1 MKKIGFIPI
10 RKGSKGIPNKNI
22 RLFCN
27 KPLYR
32 WCLDT
37 LMTSNSLD
45 EIWIATDSE
54 EVIQQTG
61 DLYPQV
67 KIYRRSERSA
77 RDEAPTIEVVL
88 EFLHQHEHQPDDWF
102 LLFQATSPLTSQE
115 DIQKLLDCIDSGQ
128 YDSAL
133 SCLRMKRFRWTE
145 DGTSLDYAL
154 DAKPRRQDYPGFLVE
169 TGSFYASKI
178 GAILD
183 TEQISSGKTG
193 IVEVGEQAIIDIDE
207 PVDWMLG
214 EAYCSFMTG
223 QTD

>member
-22 RLFCN
+22 KLFCN
-27 KPLYR
+27 KPLYQ

-37 LMTSNSLD
+37 LVESNSMD

-54 EVIQQTG
+54 EVVHQI
-61 DLYPQV
+61 DAYYPQV
-67 KIYRRSERSA
+67 NIYHRSSYSA

-88 EFLHQHEHQPDDWF
+88 EFLQKHYYQQNDWF

-115 DIQKLLDCIDSGQ
+115 DIKLLLSSIDSSQ
-128 YDSAL
+128 FDSLL

-145 DGTSLDYAL
+145 DGKSLDYQL
-154 DAKPRRQDYPGFLVE
+154 NTKPRRQDYPGFLVE
-169 TGSFYASKI
+169 TGSFYASNVGSIISTKQILSGNI
-178 GAILD
+178 GVI
-183 TEQISSGKTG
+183 
-193 IVEVGEQAIIDIDE
+193 EVGEQAIIDIDE

-214 EAYCSFMTG
+214 EAYCSFISLAKK
-223 QTD
+223 